1 MLHVGRLRVLHL
13 VATSGSLT
21 AAAAALNYTT
31 SAVSQQISL
40 LERETGT
47 RLLDRHPRGVRL
59 TEPGRVLAE
68 HAARILSDLG
78 AAEAALRSVGR
89 GQAGR
94 LRLGSFRTA
103 NAILMP
109 RAVAAFQESHP
120 EVSLELAEVDRDEG
134 LAAVAGHELDL
145 ALVYEFPSTP
155 VAAVVA
161 AADVETVP
169 LLADPLHI
177 MLART
182 HPLAGRQR
190 LHLSDLA
197 GEHWIQGARNGSTST
212 VLPLACR
219 AAGFEPDIQFRT
231 DDQVTVRGLV
241 AAGVGVALAPW
252 LTLVTLPADVVA
264 RPLHEPSLVR
274 TVLAALPTTRHRIPS
289 AEAMVAT
296 LCRVSSAL
304 DDPPVPP

>member
-1 MLHVGRLRVLHL
+1 MLHMGRLRVLHL

-68 HAARILSDLG
+68 HAGRILSDLHT
-78 AAEAALRSVGR
+78 AEATLTAVAR

-94 LRLGSFRTA
+94 LRFGSFRTA
-103 NAILMP
+103 NATLMP
-109 RAVAAFQESHP
+109 RAVAAFQRSHP
-120 EVSLELAEVDRDEG
+120 QVSLELSEIDRDEG
-134 LAAVAGHELDL
+134 LAAVASHELDL

-155 VAAVVA
+155 IAAAVA
-161 AADVETVP
+161 AADVKTVP

-177 MLART
+177 MLARP
-182 HPLAGRQR
+182 HPLAGRQQLR
-190 LHLSDLA
+190 LVDLA
-197 GEHWIQGARNGSTST
+197 DEHWIQGARNGSTST

-219 AAGFEPDIQFRT
+219 AAGFEPNILFRT
-231 DDQVTVRGLV
+231 DDQMTVRGLV
-241 AAGVGVALAPW
+241 AAGIGVALAPW
-252 LTLVTLPADVVA
+252 LTLATLPAEVVA
-264 RPLHEPSLVR
+264 RPLDEPALIR
-274 TVLAALPTTRHRIPS
+274 TVLAAFPAARHRIPA
-289 AEAMVAT
+289 AEDMGAA
-296 LCRVSSAL
+296 LRQVSSELGPA
-304 DDPPVPP
+304 PA